1 MLKFTINKLGAGS
14 QGIEPL
20 RAVPL
25 FFFTNDVGEAV
36 KWNDS
41 RESFE
46 LKERAS
52 ICFRVVRKLCK
63 WMLLTVIIY
72 AFIYEYFLY

>member
-25 FFFTNDVGEAV
+25 FFTNDVGEAV
-36 KWNDS
+36 K
-41 RESFE
+41 
-46 LKERAS
+46 
-52 ICFRVVRKLCK
+52 
-63 WMLLTVIIY
+63 
-72 AFIYEYFLY
+72 